1 MGEALETAQGYTLAA
16 ESLSAQILL
25 ADVDKISKRAKQA
38 RALAMQAL
46 ALEPMLYD
54 AQLQYA
60 LADGFITRSASPL
73 MVWRKKLPQKT
84 YARIE
89 KFRTAYPED
98 ARAMALEGAW
108 HLAIIR
114 KAGPK
119 NGPKLFGASLSEG
132 RALYEM
138 ARLRAPDDIIIRTN
152 YAFALYA
159 LGADEYDDEAKALLE
174 GVSGLTPRSDLERRV
189 SDIAAKVYAA
199 LNEPRRAKKLAE
211 DFLDGK

>member
-1 MGEALETAQGYTLAA
+1 MGEQLASAQGYTLAA

-38 RALAMQAL
+38 RALALQAL
-46 ALEPMLYD
+46 ALEPMLYE

-60 LADGFITRSASPL
+60 LADGFVTRSASPL

-84 YARIE
+84 YAKIDN
-89 KFRTAYPED
+89 FRTAYPGD
-98 ARAMALEGAW
+98 ARGMALAGAW

-114 KAGPK
+114 KVGHK
-119 NGPKLFGASLSEG
+119 NGAKWYDASLGEG
-132 RALYEM
+132 LKLYEQ
-138 ARLRAPDDIIIRTN
+138 AALRAPQDIVLQTN
-152 YAFALYA
+152 YAFELYA
-159 LGADEYDDEAKALLE
+159 LDADIYSEKTKGLLE
-174 GVSGLTPRSDLERRV
+174 GAAELTPKSELETRV
-189 SDIAAKVYAA
+189 QKIAAQVLAG